1 MKKMSKIRLNRNAG
15 NDKMEKADRTPL
27 TKWEKVQITT
37 ATLASFWCFV
47 MFILVNE
54 EKKYVL

>member
-27 TKWEKVQITT
+27 T
-37 ATLASFWCFV
+37 SF
-47 MFILVNE
+47 
-54 EKKYVL
+54 

>member
-27 TKWEKVQITT
+27 TKWEKVLLYLQI
-37 ATLASFWCFV
+37 LA
-47 MFILVNE
+47 ILLLCVS
-54 EKKYVL
+54 VFSC